1 MHRIGKA
8 ALAIGAVALL
18 AGIATKHRG
27 GQGEAGEP
35 GGKHG
40 PRGFGPRGP
49 WALSDERRA
58 QFEAMARQWHRRE
71 HELGIDR
78 DESPAET
85 A

>member
-1 MHRIGKA
+1 VHRIGKA
-8 ALAIGAVALL
+8 ALLIGGVALL

-27 GQGEAGEP
+27 HGDHDGP
-35 GGKHG
+35 GGDRG

-49 WALSDERRA
+49 WGLSEDRRA
-58 QFEAMARQWHRRE
+58 KFEAMARQWHRRE

-78 DESPAET
+78 DEGPAEP